1 MISDDN
7 YTEKKRQKNLLSFL
21 SSGKLHFLN
30 SMGYQ
35 PSNGGGNNSSRK
47 GVSLVTKGIFGAP
60 LKSASLCGSCNEY
73 GLTVPD
79 PVYRC
84 FDEIMKRGLHVEGI
98 FRLSGAAP
106 EVESLYLDFDRPP
119 TYGKYMDLKNYD
131 IHAVTGVVKKYLR
144 QLPDPAIPTECQQ
157 DIIKVYDQSF
167 SKKSTIN
174 MLANIIQELPREHFH
189 LVYYIVIMA
198 SSIQEHSE
206 INMMN
211 PEALAVVL
219 APVCTGLE
227 QNLKEIPSW
236 VKRHTRTKMMND
248 MGLFIEN
255 NAKWTRIWTLMI
267 EYSDTLL
274 EKWKDSVLW
283 TEVVSPLGRST
294 MPSPL
299 NKSSCSSSNNANKE
313 IDHNASSSSLHP
325 SRHSTSLSRIQSTEL
340 LLDVVPPYNKPP
352 EPPQRRP
359 SYHSNK
365 SSDELYKVVVM
376 RSRNCKSLKKNNNS
390 TKRNSL
396 MDTTSTSYHQYY
408 ANSPL
413 PPLTHSNSTSTSRF
427 PSTSSSTSS
436 SSSSTVRSHS
446 KIHPSLY
453 SSTITTSSD

>member
-1 MISDDN
+1 
-7 YTEKKRQKNLLSFL
+7 
-21 SSGKLHFLN
+21 
-30 SMGYQ
+30 
-35 PSNGGGNNSSRK
+35 
-47 GVSLVTKGIFGAP
+47 
-60 LKSASLCGSCNEY
+60 
-73 GLTVPD
+73 
-79 PVYRC
+79 
-84 FDEIMKRGLHVEGI
+84 
-98 FRLSGAAP
+98 
-106 EVESLYLDFDRPP
+106 
-119 TYGKYMDLKNYD
+119 
-131 IHAVTGVVKKYLR
+131 
-144 QLPDPAIPTECQQ
+144 
-157 DIIKVYDQSF
+157 
-167 SKKSTIN
+167 

-189 LVYYIVIMA
+189 LIYYIVIMA

-267 EYSDTLL
+267 EHSDTLL

-299 NKSSCSSSNNANKE
+299 NKSSCNSSSNNANKE
-313 IDHNASSSSLHP
+313 IDRNASSSSLHP
-325 SRHSTSLSRIQSTEL
+325 SRHSSSLSRIQSTEL

-352 EPPQRRP
+352 ELPQRRP

-376 RSRNCKSLKKNNNS
+376 RSRNCKSLKKNNNNS

-427 PSTSSSTSS
+427 PSTSSLTSS

-453 SSTITTSSD
+453 PSTITTTSSDQSL

>member
-1 MISDDN
+1 
-7 YTEKKRQKNLLSFL
+7 
-21 SSGKLHFLN
+21 
-30 SMGYQ
+30 
-35 PSNGGGNNSSRK
+35 
-47 GVSLVTKGIFGAP
+47 
-60 LKSASLCGSCNEY
+60 
-73 GLTVPD
+73 
-79 PVYRC
+79 
-84 FDEIMKRGLHVEGI
+84 
-98 FRLSGAAP
+98 
-106 EVESLYLDFDRPP
+106 
-119 TYGKYMDLKNYD
+119 MDTL
-131 IHAVTGVVKKYLR
+131 
-144 QLPDPAIPTECQQ
+144 
-157 DIIKVYDQSF
+157 DQSF
-167 SKKSTIN
+167 SQKSTIN
-174 MLANIIQELPREHFH
+174 MLAAIIQQLPREHFH
-189 LVYYIVIMA
+189 LIYYIVIMA

-248 MGLFIEN
+248 MGHFIEN

-283 TEVVSPLGRST
+283 KEVVSPLGRNT

-299 NKSSCSSSNNANKE
+299 NKNIISNNNNNE
-313 IDHNASSSSLHP
+313 IDHNASSSLLHP
-325 SRHSTSLSRIQSTEL
+325 SRHSSSLSRIQSTEL

-352 EPPQRRP
+352 EQPQRRP

-376 RSRNCKSLKKNNNS
+376 RSRNCKSLKKNSNT

-408 ANSPL
+408 ANAPL

-427 PSTSSSTSS
+427 PSSS
-436 SSSSTVRSHS
+436 SSSSTARSHS

-453 SSTITTSSD
+453 TSSIPTTSD